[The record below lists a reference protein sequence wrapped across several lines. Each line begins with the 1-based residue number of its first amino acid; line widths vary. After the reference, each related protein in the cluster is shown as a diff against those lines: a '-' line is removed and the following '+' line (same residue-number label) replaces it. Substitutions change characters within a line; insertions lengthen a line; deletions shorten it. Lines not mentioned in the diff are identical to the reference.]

1 MTDLP
6 VNVVEYNPDWQRRFA
21 QQRDNLAII
30 LGPWLAEPV
39 EHVGSTA
46 VPGLSSKPIIDI
58 LAPVTS
64 LAEAQG
70 AVPILSEDGW
80 LHWPA
85 DPNKSWRVWFLRPR
99 PGAQTHHLYLV
110 QHDDPHVR
118 ELCAFRDVLRTDERL
133 RNEYQLLKYD
143 LAEVFHD
150 DREAYTVAKAAFI
163 ENTLKQSGIE
173 PLRRD

>member
-1 MTDLP
+1 MP
-6 VNVVEYNPDWQRRFA
+6 VNVVEYNPDWQREFA
-21 QQRDNLAII
+21 KQRDSLAII
-30 LGPWLAEPV
+30 LRPWLAKSV

-46 VPGLSSKPIIDI
+46 VPGLPSKPIVDV

-64 LAEAQG
+64 LVDAQE
-70 AVPILSEDGW
+70 AVPILEVNGW
-80 LHWPA
+80 LRWPA
-85 DPNKSWRVWFLRPR
+85 DPNKSWRLWFLRPR
-99 PGAQTHHLYLV
+99 PDARTHHLYLV

-118 ELCAFRDVLRTDERL
+118 ELRAFRDVLRTDERL

-163 ENTLKQSGIE
+163 ENTLKQTGIK
-173 PLRRD
+173 PLRRH